1 MADKQ
6 NEGYAC
12 GHGGPESIF
21 LGGVLSG
28 LFRGLPGLL
37 ALLLVAMPLAHAA
50 PATRAPV
57 HDTVA
62 FDQLIRQ
69 LDNGDIPLNTRAAVD
84 QALGRLRA
92 LLPPADA
99 YRQRRYE
106 YMYCFMAFDNDVDG
120 GYAYAGRGIERAR
133 QAGDLEV
140 EANFHIC
147 RGHYQSQVTTERDA
161 LPDYE
166 AGIQIARRLE
176 DSRLIAD
183 GLTWRGSAQSLLGE
197 QAKALF
203 DFLEAQRL
211 YEAVGNTTAAQSNL
225 IRIATIYRRLG
236 EYDKAGD
243 YLQQSMQSAQRKQD
257 KQEQMVVDLQ
267 LGFLAT
273 ERGDPAGA
281 VAPLQRALAL
291 AHETG
296 SRQSV
301 GSVLLALA
309 ESSNARQHYAEALQQ
324 VEGAAREFH
333 AVADKSNAGMLT
345 LQSAVAHAGLGQH
358 ELAAREFDLAE
369 ASVRRGRNMR
379 YLAELYDERSR
390 NQEALGKPAAAL
402 ADLRLKMKADAAL
415 ARMAK
420 TQLTTLMSYQFDT
433 ERRELENRKLAADKA
448 LKEQQLAALE
458 HIRGWQ
464 WLAILLAGVLLL
476 LMFWL
481 AWRQWRQSRR
491 LHRLALTDPL
501 TGISNRRHIEYM
513 LHAAVDE
520 ARRTRSE
527 LAVIMLDVDHF
538 KRINDDFGHATGD
551 RVLAALAACIG
562 NLLRRPAVLGR
573 MGGEEFL
580 ALLPDTG
587 TTEAMALAERLRVA
601 VAALQPVP
609 GEETPRV
616 TISVGVATSKSED
629 KDAHDLIRRADRA
642 LYDAK
647 RAGRNRVVAAPG

>member
-1 MADKQ
+1 
-6 NEGYAC
+6 
-12 GHGGPESIF
+12 
-21 LGGVLSG
+21 
-28 LFRGLPGLL
+28 
-37 ALLLVAMPLAHAA
+37 MP
-50 PATRAPV
+50 APV
-57 HDTVA
+57 DDTAA

-69 LDNGDIPLNTRAAVD
+69 LDNGEVPLNTRAAVKQTLD
-84 QALGRLRA
+84 RLRT
-92 LLPPADA
+92 LLPPDDA

-106 YMYCFMAFDNDVDG
+106 YVHCFLAFDNDAND
-120 GYAYAGRGIERAR
+120 GYAYAGRGIEQAR
-133 QAGDLEV
+133 QANDLEA
-140 EANFHIC
+140 EANFQIC
-147 RGHYQSQVTTERDA
+147 RGLYQSQVTTERDA

-166 AGIQIARRLE
+166 AGIRIARRLE
-176 DSRLIAD
+176 NPRLIAD

-211 YEAVGNTTAAQSNL
+211 YETVGNTTAAQSNL
-225 IRIATIYRRLG
+225 ISIATIYRRLG

-243 YLQQSMQSAQRKQD
+243 YLRQSMESAQRKQD
-257 KQEQMVVDLQ
+257 KQEQMVVDMQ

-309 ESSNARQHYAEALQQ
+309 ESSNARQRYAEALQQ
-324 VEGAAREFH
+324 VEGAAREFQ
-333 AVADKSNAGMLT
+333 AVADKSNAGMLA
-345 LQSAVAHAGLGQH
+345 LQSAKAHAGLGQH

-369 ASVRRGRNMR
+369 ASVRHSRNMR
-379 YLAELYDERSR
+379 YLAELYGERSM

-402 ADLRLKMKADAAL
+402 ADLRLKINADAAL

-448 LKEQQLAALE
+448 LQEQQLATLE
-458 HIRGWQ
+458 RIRGWQ

-476 LMFWL
+476 LMLWL
-481 AWRQWRQSRR
+481 AWRQLRQSRR
-491 LHRLALTDPL
+491 LHRLALTDAL

-513 LHAAVDE
+513 LHVAVDE
-520 ARRTRSE
+520 ARRSHRE
-527 LAVIMLDVDHF
+527 LAVIMLDIDHF
-538 KRINDDFGHATGD
+538 KRVNDSHGHPVGD
-551 RVLAALAACIG
+551 QVLEQIVHVCQGAL
-562 NLLRRPAVLGR
+562 RQHDRLGR

-580 ALLPDTG
+580 VVLPDTDIEG
-587 TTEAMALAERLRVA
+587 GLQVAERLRA
-601 VAALQPVP
+601 CVAATRPVVGGVELQLS
-609 GEETPRV
+609 
-616 TISVGVATSKSED
+616 ISLGVAQLRAADTGATS
-629 KDAHDLIRRADRA
+629 LVRRADAA
-642 LYDAK
+642 LYHAK
-647 RAGRNRVVAAPG
+647 DNGRNRVEAAP

>member
-309 ESSNARQHYAEALQQ
+309 ESSNARQRYAEALQQ

-538 KRINDDFGHATGD
+538 KRINDSHGHSAGD
-551 RVLAALAACIG
+551 QVLEQLVHACQGALRQHDRIGRV
-562 NLLRRPAVLGR
+562 
-573 MGGEEFL
+573 GGEEFL
-580 ALLPDTG
+580 VVLPDTDLARG
-587 TTEAMALAERLRVA
+587 VQVAERLRA
-601 VAALQPVP
+601 CVAAARPVVAGVELQLS
-609 GEETPRV
+609 
-616 TISVGVATSKSED
+616 ISLGVAQLRATETGAAS
-629 KDAHDLIRRADRA
+629 LVRRADAA
-642 LYDAK
+642 LYHAK
-647 RAGRNRVVAAPG
+647 DNGRDRVEAAP

>member
-1 MADKQ
+1 
-6 NEGYAC
+6 
-12 GHGGPESIF
+12 
-21 LGGVLSG
+21 
-28 LFRGLPGLL
+28 
-37 ALLLVAMPLAHAA
+37 MP
-50 PATRAPV
+50 APV
-57 HDTVA
+57 SDTAA

-69 LDNGDIPLNTRAAVD
+69 LDNGEVPLNTRAAVKQTLD
-84 QALGRLRA
+84 RLRT
-92 LLPPADA
+92 LLPPDDA

-106 YMYCFMAFDNDVDG
+106 YVHCFLAFDNDAND
-120 GYAYAGRGIERAR
+120 GYAYAGRGIEQAR
-133 QAGDLEV
+133 QANDLEA
-140 EANFHIC
+140 EANFQIC
-147 RGHYQSQVTTERDA
+147 RGLYQSQVTTERDA

-166 AGIQIARRLE
+166 AGIRIARRLE
-176 DSRLIAD
+176 NPRLIAD

-211 YEAVGNTTAAQSNL
+211 YETVGNTTAAQSNL
-225 IRIATIYRRLG
+225 ISIATIYRRLG

-243 YLQQSMQSAQRKQD
+243 YLRQSMESAQRKQD
-257 KQEQMVVDLQ
+257 KQEQMVVDMQ

-309 ESSNARQHYAEALQQ
+309 ESSNARQRYAEALQQ
-324 VEGAAREFH
+324 VEGAAREFQ
-333 AVADKSNAGMLT
+333 AVADKSNAGMLA
-345 LQSAVAHAGLGQH
+345 LQSAKAHAGLGQH

-369 ASVRRGRNMR
+369 ASVRHSRNMR
-379 YLAELYDERSR
+379 YLAELYGERSM

-402 ADLRLKMKADAAL
+402 ADLRLKINADAAL

-448 LKEQQLAALE
+448 LQEQQLATLE
-458 HIRGWQ
+458 RIRGWQ

-476 LMFWL
+476 LMLWL
-481 AWRQWRQSRR
+481 AWRQLRQSRR
-491 LHRLALTDPL
+491 LHRLALTDAL

-513 LHAAVDE
+513 LHVAVDE
-520 ARRTRSE
+520 ARRSHRE
-527 LAVIMLDVDHF
+527 LAVIMLDIDHF
-538 KRINDDFGHATGD
+538 KRVNDSHGHPAGD
-551 RVLAALAACIG
+551 QVLEQIVHVCQGAL
-562 NLLRRPAVLGR
+562 RQHDRLGR

-580 ALLPDTG
+580 VVLPDTDIEG
-587 TTEAMALAERLRVA
+587 GLQVAERLRA
-601 VAALQPVP
+601 CVAATRPVVGGVELQLS
-609 GEETPRV
+609 
-616 TISVGVATSKSED
+616 ISLGVAQLRAADTGATS
-629 KDAHDLIRRADRA
+629 LVRRADAA
-642 LYDAK
+642 LYHAK
-647 RAGRNRVVAAPG
+647 DNGRNRVEAAP